1 MPHRE
6 TLGDHMPSLTE
17 PFTVSGLDRDAI
29 LERME
34 GDVDLLEE
42 IVQLLL
48 EDSPR
53 LIDAMRVSLA
63 NADAAGLRMAAHA
76 MKGSLSNF
84 GSLPA
89 GMLAS
94 ELEVMGQEEN
104 LDNAAMV
111 FASFLT
117 SLERL
122 QHALVGLVRK
132 PVPSS

>member
-1 MPHRE
+1 MA
-6 TLGDHMPSLTE
+6 SLTG
-17 PFTVSGLDRDAI
+17 PVAVNVLDRDAI

-34 GDVDLLEE
+34 GDVELLEE
-42 IVQLLL
+42 IVQLFL

-53 LIDAMRVSLA
+53 LIAAMRDSLA

-94 ELEVMGQEEN
+94 ELETMGRDEN
-104 LDNAAMV
+104 LDNAAAV
-111 FASFLT
+111 LDSFVASFE
-117 SLERL
+117 SL
-122 QHALVGLVRK
+122 QPALLSLIRR
-132 PVPSS
+132 PVPTS

>member
-1 MPHRE
+1 MA
-6 TLGDHMPSLTE
+6 SLTE
-17 PFTVSGLDRDAI
+17 PVAVNVLDRDAI

-34 GDVDLLEE
+34 GDVELLEE
-42 IVQLLL
+42 IVQLFL

-53 LIDAMRVSLA
+53 LIAAMRDSLA

-89 GMLAS
+89 GVLAF
-94 ELEVMGQEEN
+94 ELEVMGRDGN
-104 LDNAAMV
+104 LDNAAAV
-111 FASFLT
+111 FASFLM

-122 QHALVGLVRK
+122 QPQLLGLIRR
-132 PVPSS
+132 PVPTS